1 MTRSSEAALD
11 ESQLAL
17 GQRCEGL
24 LGAPKWHRAHTTTHE
39 GLLLRLTMIKDAGLP
54 AMRVVPNEA
63 LQRLGRI
70 PRSHEGHQVDAL
82 DAVRKAG
89 AGGIFNY
96 PKAVVLLCAAAEAP
110 PPRISPS
117 RPPIPQRASASH
129 ACLVYPPSAR
139 PPVQLLAPL
148 EAAELVRVAADRPA
162 VELARAAAGDA
173 GGRHVWRP
181 RRRGALEG
189 AGARRVRR
197 LVQAV
202 RNRGWVPNCD
212 HKHHRCRRPR
222 DLLVDC
228 ASRWGLEPA
237 RPRPLFIA
245 LSARIEHRCTAAGA
259 GLGLHRPGQP
269 GARHGGAP
277 RLRRRVRGHRRR
289 LVGRVRRA
297 RVGARVARAHGTRV
311 RAPRRAAPP
320 HGRP

>member
-17 GQRCEGL
+17 GQSCEGL
-24 LGAPKWHRAHTTTHE
+24 LGAPKWHRAHTTTHK
-39 GLLLRLTMIKDAGLP
+39 GLMLRLTMIKDAGLP
-54 AMRVVPNEA
+54 AMRVVPNQA

-89 AGGIFNY
+89 ADDDNQ

-117 RPPIPQRASASH
+117 RPPIPPRASASH

-202 RNRGWVPNCD
+202 PTRG
-212 HKHHRCRRPR
+212 
-222 DLLVDC
+222 
-228 ASRWGLEPA
+228 
-237 RPRPLFIA
+237 
-245 LSARIEHRCTAAGA
+245 
-259 GLGLHRPGQP
+259 
-269 GARHGGAP
+269 
-277 RLRRRVRGHRRR
+277 
-289 LVGRVRRA
+289 
-297 RVGARVARAHGTRV
+297 
-311 RAPRRAAPP
+311 
-320 HGRP
+320 